1 MCRRGW
7 VCCLRGKEGVGA
19 RGAMDVFDETAIGIA
34 IGFLIGGK
42 REGRCGM

>member
-19 RGAMDVFDETAIGIA
+19 RGAMDVFDETAIVIGIA
-34 IGFLIGGK
+34 LLCRGK
-42 REGRCGM
+42 REGWCGM

>member
-7 VCCLRGKEGVGA
+7 VRCLSGKEGVGA

-34 IGFLIGGK
+34 IALLCGGK
-42 REGRCGM
+42 REGWCGM